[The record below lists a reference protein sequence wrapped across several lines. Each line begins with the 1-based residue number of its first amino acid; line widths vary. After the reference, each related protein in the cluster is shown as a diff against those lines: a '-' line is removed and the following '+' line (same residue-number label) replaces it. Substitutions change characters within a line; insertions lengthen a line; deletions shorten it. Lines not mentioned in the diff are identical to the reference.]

1 MDANRYPL
9 NIRDPFWT
17 LFFTSSLTM
26 RFVGG
31 SSCFC
36 LTDPVSGNQ
45 TIMVIPVGEF
55 STLPATEQVLR
66 HFPVN
71 ETGRKLYD
79 SAVDLPVEYSII
91 RKAERLNCEEI
102 HTRRRHVRILTPDF
116 ATPQVGEEIGRLAF
130 MHFWQAPL
138 LQIERI
144 RLAVGGEQIWFMS
157 QLMAASRVLIHLK
170 PGEGFRFRGDTLQFT
185 FGGVAHLVPVPN
197 QARTA

>member
-9 NIRDPFWT
+9 NISDPFWT
-17 LFFTSSLTM
+17 LFFTSRLTV

-55 STLPATEQVLR
+55 STLPTTEQVLR

-71 ETGRKLYD
+71 EIGRKHYD
-79 SAVDLPVEYSII
+79 SAVDLPVEYSTI
-91 RKAERLNCEEI
+91 RKVQRLRCEEI
-102 HTRRRHVRILTPDF
+102 HTRRRHVHILTPDLS
-116 ATPQVGEEIGRLAF
+116 TPPVGEEIGRLAF
-130 MHFWQAPL
+130 MRFWSAPL

-144 RLAVGGEQIWFMS
+144 RLAVGREQIWFMS
-157 QLMAASRVLIHLK
+157 VLQAESGVLIHLK
-170 PGEGFRFRGDTLQFT
+170 PGEEFRFRGDTLEFT
-185 FGGVAHLVPVPN
+185 FGGVSHLVPVPS